1 MNIILAMLTAALW
14 GTTYG
19 VTQYTLPDWPP
30 LLLGAIRA
38 LPAGIILWCFRPRF
52 PVREHGL
59 ALLKLGAVNIALFF
73 SLIFVMAHTLPSAIS
88 GVGMVSVPL
97 FAMIFQ
103 FVVLKHKPSG
113 AQILAGVLLLVLGL
127 MLFNPAS
134 LSLNPVGLVA
144 MFAAISCIILGS
156 RMTQTLS
163 GRMHWWDVLV
173 WQLILGGA
181 LLALI
186 GSGQWL
192 IAPGGFAAVADGISG
207 REFAGIA
214 WIVLFNTVLA
224 YGLYVFLMQRMSI
237 VDFTFGGI
245 ANPITGIALG
255 VLLMGEQYS
264 HTQYM
269 LMAGMIVSSLLPSLW
284 QRFKRPA
291 N

>member
-1 MNIILAMLTAALW
+1 MNIILALLTAALW

-38 LPAGIILWCFRPRF
+38 LPAGLILWCVRPRL
-52 PVREHGL
+52 PSRQHL
-59 ALLKLGAVNIALFF
+59 WPLLKLGAVNIALFF

-103 FVVLKHKPSG
+103 FLVLKHKPSV
-113 AQILAGVLLLVLGL
+113 AQIAAGVSLLLLGL
-127 MLFNPAS
+127 MLFNPGS
-134 LSLNPVGLVA
+134 LTLNPLGLVA
-144 MFAAISCIILGS
+144 MLAAIGCIIVGS

-163 GRMHWWDVLV
+163 GKLHWWDVLV

-181 LLALI
+181 ILALI
-186 GSGQWL
+186 SAVQWL
-192 IAPGGFAAVADGISG
+192 LAPAGFAAVADGFSG
-207 REFAGIA
+207 RELAGIG

-255 VLLMGEQYS
+255 VLLIGEQYS
-264 HTQYM
+264 QTQYL

-284 QRFKRPA
+284 QRFKR
-291 N
+291 